1 MIQSWET
8 LEQQYETLLQH
19 TLKNLRLAE
28 KKSSP
33 AEKDQI
39 ILQLMTHIEFTLEE
53 LHPEIKRLKN
63 QVVTNKIE
71 GLYGVP
77 TLPKHLLIE
86 TPLLAEVK
94 IQLANKGIEPY
105 TAPMMFQ
112 APAGSGKSLLAMQLA
127 YDPEVQALFPDGIY
141 WVSLGKEPEIGTLYL
156 RLSEMA
162 GKPTLGFSDEEQ
174 AGNYLQSIFAAK
186 KALLILDDAHLIE
199 HIVPFYDL
207 GTQCRLLITSIEKS
221 IFDFVKFKSTHALL
235 FNISPLNIEQAH
247 TLFTQNNEEVAKPS
261 NELLESCMG
270 SPLALQL
277 AAGTFNLLGDAKELS
292 QRLNNP
298 EMDFPEQYPPYVMQA
313 LHLYLEALGDEGEYY
328 LTLAVFADYKHI
340 PVATVMMFWNNMFNL
355 SEKQVQEELESFA
368 EKGLI
373 NLHDIYLSLHSFQY
387 DYIIDFSDLDKL
399 QARLLSAYARQ
410 CQQGWI
416 NGVNDGYY
424 YDYLCYHLAASKR
437 NKEIKSLLLDFDW
450 LKRKLEVSSL
460 QSLLHDYEYV
470 NDPDLK
476 SVQQA
481 LLDSAAEI
489 ILDPSHLA
497 LQLLNH
503 LWENPSKDIQSLL
516 NQAREIYPSW
526 EPPMPDND
534 EERRF
539 ADDFYS
545 RSHVKK

>member
-8 LEQQYETLLQH
+8 LELQYENLLQH
-19 TLKNLRLAE
+19 TLDHLRQAE
-28 KKSSP
+28 KKTSA

-39 ILQLMTHIEFTLEE
+39 ILQLITQIEFTLEE

-63 QVVTNKIE
+63 QVLTNKIE

-77 TLPKHLLIE
+77 TLPKHTLLE

-94 IQLANKGIEPY
+94 IQLANKGVEPY
-105 TAPMMFQ
+105 TAPIMFQ
-112 APAGSGKSLLAMQLA
+112 APAGSGKSLLAMKLA

-141 WVSLGKEPEIGTLYL
+141 WVSLGKEPDIGTLYL
-156 RLSEMA
+156 RLAEMA
-162 GKPTLGFSDEEQ
+162 GKPVLGFTDDEQ

-186 KALLILDDAHLIE
+186 RALLILDDANLIE

-221 IFDFVKFKSTHALL
+221 IFDFIKFKSTHALL
-235 FNISPLNIEQAH
+235 FNISPFNIDQSND
-247 TLFTQNNEEVAKPS
+247 LFNHCSTVAPS
-261 NELLESCMG
+261 NDLLESCMG

-277 AAGTFNLLGDAKELS
+277 AAATLALTDDVKDLN
-292 QRLNNP
+292 QRLKNP
-298 EMDFPEQYPPYVMQA
+298 EMDFPEQYPPHLMQS

-328 LTLAVFADYKHI
+328 LTLAVFADYTYI
-340 PVATVMMFWNNMFNL
+340 PLATIAMFWSNMFNL
-355 SEKQVQEELESFA
+355 SEKQTQDELDGFA
-368 EKGLI
+368 ERGLV
-373 NLHDIYLSLHSFQY
+373 NLHDTYLSLHSFQH

-399 QARLLSAYARQ
+399 QGRLLAAYARH

-424 YDYLCYHLAASKR
+424 YDYLCYHLAVTKR
-437 NKEIKSLLLDFDW
+437 TKEIKSLLLDFDW
-450 LKRKLEVSSL
+450 LQHKLEVSSL
-460 QSLLHDYEYV
+460 QSLLHDYEYME
-470 NDPDLK
+470 DADLK
-476 SVQQA
+476 AVQQA
-481 LLDSAAEI
+481 LFDSAADI
-489 ILDPSHLA
+489 IVEPSHLA

-503 LWENPSKDIQSLL
+503 LWENQSKDIQSLL
-516 NQAREIYPSW
+516 NQAREVCPSW

-539 ADDFYS
+539 ADSFYN